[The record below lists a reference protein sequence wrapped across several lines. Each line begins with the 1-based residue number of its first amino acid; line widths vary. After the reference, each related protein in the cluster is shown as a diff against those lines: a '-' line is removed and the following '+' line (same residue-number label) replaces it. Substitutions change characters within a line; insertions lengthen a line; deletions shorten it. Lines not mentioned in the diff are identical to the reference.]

1 MPHPPHPDP
10 AGRAGAARRHPPHI
24 AILGAGFAALAAVR
38 RLRRQAPQARITL
51 IAPEPVFTY
60 LPSLIWIPTGLRDA
74 GDLRVPLRGFLDRH
88 RAEFVAARA
97 TGLADGGRRVL
108 TSQGEIANDALL
120 IATGGRFLRAL
131 PGIEHAH
138 ILCEGPDAACAI
150 RERLV
155 RMDAGRLAF
164 GFGTNPREPGA
175 MRGGPIFELLF
186 GIETW
191 LRRTR
196 RRDRFELT
204 FFHASERPGERLG
217 ARAVPAILADMAAR
231 GIRTRLGEPPRS
243 FTAEGV
249 VTAEGSIPADMI
261 LFMPGLEGPDWAAA
275 SGLPLSPG
283 GFFRADAH
291 CRVEGAQRVYV
302 AGDAGS
308 HPGPDW
314 LPKQAHMAELQADA
328 AARNLLDE
336 LAGRPPRARPRP
348 ELLCVIDTLDAG
360 TLVYRGAR
368 RSWMLPRTRLLHW
381 AKKRFEARY
390 LGALRR
396 DAPPV

>member
-1 MPHPPHPDP
+1 MNMPTLPGVAP
-10 AGRAGAARRHPPHI
+10 APRRGPGRPKGSTNKRSGDLQKYVEAQFAGLTPGQQSAQIALVSAAELREARGDVMI
-24 AILGAGFAALAAVR
+24 AMAFKAKALA
-38 RLRRQAPQARITL
+38 RLQR
-51 IAPEPVFTY
+51 
-60 LPSLIWIPTGLRDA
+60 
-74 GDLRVPLRGFLDRH
+74 
-88 RAEFVAARA
+88 
-97 TGLADGGRRVL
+97 
-108 TSQGEIANDALL
+108 
-120 IATGGRFLRAL
+120 
-131 PGIEHAH
+131 
-138 ILCEGPDAACAI
+138 EGPVTARPYRADDREAC
-150 RERLV
+150 
-155 RMDAGRLAF
+155 LA
-164 GFGTNPREPGA
+164 
-175 MRGGPIFELLF
+175 LF
-186 GIETW
+186 DGNTP
-191 LRRTR
+191 L
-196 RRDRFELT
+196 

-283 GFFRADAH
+283 GFFRADVH

-396 DAPPV
+396 GAPPV